1 MVIATHTVKIRGTF
15 DRNIWD
21 AKKLRKY
28 VRKKII
34 CDIHDSFHTHLELFK
49 IDMMEG
55 EEKDKGKIEVCVYV
69 HGLPSEITKDVIKKW
84 IDINIKEDGLT
95 IGEFEYEMITDLTK
109 YSEDELEVEK
119 RASKF
124 IDIPWLSFNDMSD
137 EEREWYL
144 YKSCKFW
151 DRQSE
156 IGYEYLVKKEK
167 RRKEEGVS
175 HAYKKDRRI
184 L

>member
-34 CDIHDSFHTHLELFK
+34 CDIQYSFHTHLELFK
-49 IDMMEG
+49 ADIMGG

-95 IGEFEYEMITDLTK
+95 IGEFEYEMIIDLTK
-109 YSEDELEVEK
+109 YSEDELEIG
-119 RASKF
+119 RCASKL
-124 IDIPWLSFNDMSD
+124 IDIPWLSFNDMND
-137 EEREWYL
+137 EEREWCL
-144 YKSCKFW
+144 DKSRKFW

-156 IGYEYLVKKEK
+156 IGYDYLVKKEK
-167 RRKEEGVS
+167 RRKDEGIS
-175 HAYKKDRRI
+175 HAYIKG
-184 L
+184 